1 MTAAKLFRKEI
12 WLMCFTA
19 VHPFSLNSWQGSE
32 IPELG
37 HINMQR
43 AVQNDGYFL
52 LLRLAHSSVTL
63 NKRYN
68 HRSFDFTIIKAL
80 TLTGMKFGF

>member
-1 MTAAKLFRKEI
+1 
-12 WLMCFTA
+12 MCFTA
-19 VHPFSLNSWQGSE
+19 VHPFSFNSWQGSE

-43 AVQNDGYFL
+43 AVCEDGYFL

-63 NKRYN
+63 NKDTT
-68 HRSFDFTIIKAL
+68 FIEAL
-80 TLTGMKFGF
+80 TLTGMKFGL

>member
-1 MTAAKLFRKEI
+1 MTAAKLFQKEI

-19 VHPFSLNSWQGSE
+19 VHPFSFNSWQGSE

-43 AVQNDGYFL
+43 AVQSDGYFL

-63 NKRYN
+63 NK
-68 HRSFDFTIIKAL
+68 DTIIEAL
-80 TLTGMKFGF
+80 TLTGMKFGL